1 MTTHDTEAAPTATQ
15 AEENKRLVLHYIDE
29 IFNKGNM
36 DATYEA
42 WDPDIVFHSP
52 IMDEPVRGIET
63 LQEYVKDIRTAFDEF
78 LFDVQEAVADGE
90 IVAVRVIHRGV
101 HNANY
106 VGIPAT
112 GRRVAIPEIAWYR
125 VRNQKVVE
133 GRLMLNAFDVLNQ
146 LGILPKGDLPKPLV
160 VGIVGIQRL
169 KRMITRR
176 GPGSSAPPEPS

>member
-1 MTTHDTEAAPTATQ
+1 VTTQETERAAARTQ
-15 AEENKRLVLHYIDE
+15 AEENKQLVLHYIEE
-29 IFNKGNM
+29 IFNKGNL

-63 LQEYVKDIRTAFDEF
+63 LQQYVVDIRTSFDEF
-78 LFDVQEAVADGE
+78 KFDVQEAVADGD
-90 IVAVRVIHRGV
+90 IVALRVIHRGV

-125 VRNQKVVE
+125 IRDQKVVE

-160 VGIVGIQRL
+160 FAIVGVQRL
-169 KRMITRR
+169 KRLFKRR
-176 GPGSSAPPEPS
+176 GNEDPGSNAE